1 MKAIILGSS
10 GLTGSLLLN
19 QVLNDERY
27 SEVVLISRKGSGVQ
41 HPKVTEH
48 IVNLFNLDQCGDL
61 FKADHIFCCIG
72 TTKKKTPDRSQY
84 RKIDFGIPV
93 NAAKLAK
100 QNGISSFAVISSIGA
115 DASSSIFYSKT
126 KGEMENGVLSAG
138 IPNTVIVRP
147 SFITGQRKEQ
157 RTLEKIGII
166 LFKAFQFI
174 LVGPF
179 RRYRAIEANDIAFS
193 MIFLTNNPSDQQI
206 FESNELETISKKNR

>member
-1 MKAIILGSS
+1 MKAIILGST
-10 GLTGSLLLN
+10 GLTGSLLLA
-19 QVLNDERY
+19 QLLKDDRY
-27 SEVVLISRKGSGVQ
+27 SEVALISRKSSGVQ

-48 IVNLFNLDQCGDL
+48 IVNLFNLDQHNEL

-72 TTKKKTPDRSQY
+72 TTKKKTPDKHQY
-84 RKIDFGIPV
+84 RLIDFGIPV
-93 NAAKLAK
+93 SAAQLAK
-100 QNGISSFAVISSIGA
+100 KNGVQSFAVISSIGA

-166 LFKAFQFI
+166 LFKALQFI

-179 RRYRAIEANDIAFS
+179 RKYRAIEANDIAFS
-193 MIFLTNNPSDQQI
+193 MIFLTNNPSEQQI
-206 FESNELETISKKNR
+206 FESNELETISKNNR